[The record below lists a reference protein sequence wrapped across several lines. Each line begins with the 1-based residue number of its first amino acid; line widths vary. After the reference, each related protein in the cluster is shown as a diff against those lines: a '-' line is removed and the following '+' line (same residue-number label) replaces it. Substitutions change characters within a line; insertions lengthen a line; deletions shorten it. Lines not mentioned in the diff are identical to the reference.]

1 MASQTGSDPL
11 RDASATPRQFISFT
25 IGDEEYGVDII
36 AIREIKGWT
45 PATALPETPGY
56 MRGVIDLR
64 GAIIP
69 ILDLRARFTGALTEP
84 SSRHVIMVV
93 NVEGRDL
100 GILVDAV
107 ADILTVAPD
116 AIQPVP
122 ELEHA
127 HRAEVLNGIV
137 AVDGRMVALLDLS
150 NLLHAPILAQLDAA
164 PPASAPTATP

>member
-1 MASQTGSDPL
+1 MTSPISGTDG
-11 RDASATPRQFISFT
+11 RDSNSTRQFISFT

-36 AIREIKGWT
+36 AIREIKGWST
-45 PATALPETPGY
+45 ATALPDTPDY

-69 ILDLRARFTGALTEP
+69 ILDLRARFGGGPTQV
-84 SSRHVIMVV
+84 SSRHVIIVV
-93 NVEGRDL
+93 AVDGLDV

-107 ADILTVAPD
+107 ADIITVDAS
-116 AIQPVP
+116 AIQAIP

-137 AVDGRMVALLDLS
+137 AVEGRMVALLDLPR
-150 NLLHAPILAQLDAA
+150 LLNTHPLTATDAA
-164 PPASAPTATP
+164 

>member
-1 MASQTGSDPL
+1 MSAITQRNTATGGGDH
-11 RDASATPRQFISFT
+11 PRQFISFT

-45 PATALPETPGY
+45 PTTALPETPTH

-69 ILDLRARFTGALTEP
+69 ILDLRARFTGQLTEP

-93 NVEGRDL
+93 SVDGRDL

-116 AIQPVP
+116 QIQPVP

-127 HRAEVLNGIV
+127 QRSESLSGIV

-150 NLLHAPILAQLDAA
+150 HLLQAHALPV
-164 PPASAPTATP
+164 PVAS